1 MSKKHFLIVERNLIR
16 AMDLEKEFTT
26 FGAESV
32 GIATDYIT
40 SMLLM
45 KDKKADVVFINPNLT
60 LEGEG
65 LGIAD
70 EIKLKLVVPI

>member
-1 MSKKHFLIVERNLIR
+1 M
-16 AMDLEKEFTT
+16 M
-26 FGAESV
+26 
-32 GIATDYIT
+32 
-40 SMLLM
+40 LM

-70 EIKLKLVVPI
+70 EIKLKFDCEILFFQIIWTLLYRSGSRQSIFISL